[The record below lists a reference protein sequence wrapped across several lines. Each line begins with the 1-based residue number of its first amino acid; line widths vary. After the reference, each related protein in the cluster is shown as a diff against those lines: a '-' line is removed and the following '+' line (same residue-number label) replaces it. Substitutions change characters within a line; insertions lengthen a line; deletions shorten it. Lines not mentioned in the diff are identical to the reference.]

1 MIRLQLVA
9 NTHKTFGSIDILVAI
24 CGSPKW
30 GTFADITDEDL
41 TAAFAA
47 TVVSLARMVRLVVPH
62 MQAKKWGRVVTVQ
75 PRSVRETIPELFAS
89 NSTRPGAAGLM
100 KDMSREFGGDG
111 IPFNTI
117 VPGRIS
123 VDKKTERRAPRF
135 GLKVMKSK
143 ADRMWEEF
151 GDNLAAVLRR
161 PPMLLHQTKPAGLG
175 SAHCHGRDKRRA
187 EHGGYAMSSRC
198 CGRRTPRR
206 R

>member
-1 MIRLQLVA
+1 
-9 NTHKTFGSIDILVAI
+9 
-24 CGSPKW
+24 
-30 GTFADITDEDL
+30 
-41 TAAFAA
+41 
-47 TVVSLARMVRLVVPH
+47 
-62 MQAKKWGRVVTVQ
+62 
-75 PRSVRETIPELFAS
+75 
-89 NSTRPGAAGLM
+89 
-100 KDMSREFGGDG
+100 MSAHRKAH
-111 IPFNTI
+111 
-117 VPGRIS
+117 S